1 MLKEMRKLKILH
13 VAATSTGGVG
23 LNIILLSRYLKKDQF
38 DISVA
43 MAMGS
48 PLDEEFIKEGVTI
61 HPLHMSR
68 KPHRLINLFGL
79 YQLWRLIGA
88 EKFDIVHTHTSVGG
102 FLGRI
107 AARARGVPVVLWSIH
122 GWAFHYPMGSISRIF
137 WRTIERFLDFFTDH
151 YVAVSRNMM
160 EVGIQ
165 GSITTPEK
173 VSVIYHGI
181 EVDAYDTPVNQNNL
195 RKELGIGENIPLVGN
210 IGRMEPQKA
219 VDDFLK
225 AAKFVKGTI
234 QKVKF
239 LIVGDGPLKHAME
252 KLSIELGIQDDV
264 LFVGWKKNIKDYASI
279 MDVVCMPSLWE
290 ALPFLLLEVM
300 ALRKPVVAT
309 RVGGIPE
316 VVEDGKTG
324 ILVPPSKPEIMARAI
339 IDIIANKRTAEE
351 MGKAA
356 RQRVQ
361 HLFSVE
367 KMIMHYERLYLN
379 LFMKSTT

>member
-1 MLKEMRKLKILH
+1 MKKLKILH

-23 LNIILLSRYLKKDQF
+23 LNIILLSRYLNKEQF

-48 PLDEEFIKEGVTI
+48 PLDEEFIKEGI
-61 HPLHMSR
+61 KIYPIQMAR
-68 KPHRLINLFGL
+68 KPNRIINLFGL

-102 FLGRI
+102 FLGRV

-122 GWAFHYPMGSISRIF
+122 GWAFNYPMGYISKKF
-137 WRTIERFLDFFTDH
+137 WRAIERFLDFFTDH

-165 GSITTPEK
+165 GSITVPEK

-181 EVDAYDTPVNQNNL
+181 EVDKHDTPDNQNNL
-195 RKELGIGENIPLVGN
+195 RKALGIGENIPIVGN
-210 IGRMEPQKA
+210 IGRIEPQKA

-225 AAKFVKGTI
+225 AAKFVKDQI
-234 QKVKF
+234 QNVKF

-252 KLSIELGIQDDV
+252 KLSIQLGIQGDV
-264 LFVGWKKNIKDYASI
+264 LFAGWKKNIKEYASI

-300 ALRKPVVAT
+300 ALKKPVVAT

-324 ILVPPSKPEIMARAI
+324 ILVPPSRPEIMARAI

-361 HLFSVE
+361 QLFSVE
-367 KMIMHYERLYLN
+367 KMIMFYERLYLD
-379 LFMKSTT
+379 LFTRSKT